1 MKNEKKQNNYMF
13 YGLYVCLFANVPLSC
28 FITINESY
36 QDLSYITI
44 GILAIIFI
52 ANLVGVIV
60 LTYHCNARIQ
70 SEKNENDTKLQ
81 QIVQEFKN
89 VKYELERLSNRS
101 SITNDNMYRTI
112 EIIAETLSDKNC
124 DDPKLKT
131 FKDIINAILSHK
143 AEWQAR

>member
-1 MKNEKKQNNYMF
+1 MKKEKKQNTYMF

-28 FITINESY
+28 FLNESNY
-36 QDLSYITI
+36 DLSYFKI
-44 GILAIIFI
+44 GLLAIIFF
-52 ANLVGVIV
+52 ANLVGVIT

-70 SEKNENDTKLQ
+70 SEKDENDTKLQ
-81 QIVQEFKN
+81 QIAQEYKN
-89 VKYELERLSNRS
+89 VKNELERLSNRS

-131 FKDIINAILSHK
+131 LKDIINAILSHK

>member
-1 MKNEKKQNNYMF
+1 MKNEEKHNIYIF
-13 YGLYVCLFANVPLSC
+13 YGLYVCLFMNVPLSC

-36 QDLSYITI
+36 QIKI
-44 GILAIIFI
+44 GILALIFI
-52 ANLVGVIV
+52 VNLVGVIA
-60 LTYHCNARIQ
+60 LTYHCNARVQ

-81 QIVQEFKN
+81 QIAQEYKN
-89 VKYELERLSNRS
+89 VKNELERLSNRS
-101 SITNDNMYRTI
+101 SKTNDNMYRTI

-143 AEWQAR
+143 AEWQAK